1 MCAIFKRQ
9 HLVSDS
15 NISSNCFIQRLRMIQ
30 PIFERRFF
38 NKIIYLSHIFH
49 HQSSIPQVFQTCCER
64 QKRNYSEKRNLQ
76 YKLNNSAG

>member
-38 NKIIYLSHIFH
+38 NMIIYLSHIF
-49 HQSSIPQVFQTCCER
+49 QSPVKYTASSPDLLRTAKKELFGKE
-64 QKRNYSEKRNLQ
+64 EL
-76 YKLNNSAG
+76 AA